1 MSYAFVAADA
11 TPTTTTACTGC
22 AQADFEHHLKKPGI
36 HLFTASWCGHCVQMK
51 EGFADRDLE
60 KPYPYY
66 EHEESTVDQ
75 KKLQKSIFDVNG
87 FPTIYFVK
95 KGPVIKKHEGGRTK
109 KEIDEAYE
117 TFLKE

>member
-1 MSYAFVAADA
+1 MSYAFVAAADA
-11 TPTTTTACTGC
+11 CD
-22 AQADFEHHLKKPGI
+22 QADFEHHLTRPGV
-36 HLFTASWCGHCVQMK
+36 HLFTAKWCGHCVRMK
-51 EGFADRDLE
+51 RGFADNDLKE
-60 KPYPYY
+60 PYPYY

-75 KKLQKSIFDVNG
+75 KKLQESPLFDVNG